1 MKISGLDVHKDSI
14 FWKITKVVKE
24 KNHYLCANFIALND
38 SLLRSLY
45 AGHPGVKAIL
55 SLFQE
60 TETDIYLKGLTGSA
74 ASMVC
79 SSAFT
84 QSKKN
89 HLLCILNDLE
99 DAGYFYHD
107 CCQILGE
114 TDVLFFPSQFKR
126 NIRYGQKDPAN
137 EILRTEVL
145 SRLNNTSQPCL
156 IISYPEAIAEKVVSG
171 NRLKNNTLTINLDEK
186 IDSIFVADVLDSYG
200 FDRVDY
206 VYEPGQYAVRGSIID
221 VFSFSNEYP
230 YRIDF
235 FGDEVESI
243 RSFDVETQ
251 LSKEKLDAVSII
263 SAQSGEGDTTL
274 FSYLPD
280 NTKIVFRDQE
290 WVYDKFR
297 SLWNEVP
304 VLTNEE
310 TFASLEQIRLFL
322 TPENVLKESIAKYT
336 RIHLSHA
343 QRSVHATLQQEA
355 SLLACSE
362 AGASPFTQ
370 PRQET
375 TPSTNTIINFSTEP
389 QLSYH
394 KNFELVAASFKEKME
409 EGYTLYVLSNNEK
422 QIKRIQSIF
431 EDRGDDIRFTPIEQ
445 TLHEGFVDKTLHICL
460 FTDHQLFDRFHKY
473 NLKSD
478 RARSGKIALSL
489 KELQQFQHGDYLVHI
504 DHGIGKFGGLLR
516 TDINGKMQEV
526 IKMTFLNDDMI
537 FVSIHNL
544 HKISKY
550 RGKDNE
556 PPRLNKLGSGAWE
569 NLKDRTKKKVKDI
582 AKDLIL
588 LYSRRREEKGFSFSP
603 DTYLQKELEASF
615 IYEDTPDQ
623 LKATNDIKQD
633 MENSRPMDRLVCGDV
648 GFGKTE
654 VAIRA
659 AFKAV
664 VDGKQVAVLV
674 PTTLL
679 AFQHYNTFRER
690 LADFP
695 VTVDYI
701 SRARTAKKTTEM
713 LQKLKEGKIDVL
725 VGTHRLISKDVHFKD
740 LGLLIV
746 DEEQK
751 FGVGVKERLK
761 QLKVN
766 VDTLTLTATP
776 IPRTLQFSLMGA
788 RDLSNISTPP
798 PNRYPIQTEIH
809 RFSSDIIREAVNFEM
824 SRNGQVFI
832 VNNRI
837 ANLNNLADLV
847 KKGIPDAR
855 VAIGHG
861 QMDPA
866 ILEQTILD
874 FANYEYD
881 VLVATS
887 IIENGI
893 DMPNA
898 NTIIVNNAHHFGL
911 SDLHQLRGRVG
922 RSNQKAFCYLL
933 SPPLSDMTSEARRRL
948 QAIENFSELGSGIH
962 IAMQDLDIRGAGNML
977 GAEQSGFIADLGYET
992 YQKILSEAVQ
1002 ELKNEDFSD
1011 LYKDENRIDTGEN
1024 YVTETNVES
1033 DLELL
1038 FQSDYIPNDSER
1050 ILLYRELD
1058 GMENEADIEQFRAK
1072 LQDRFGTIPEKG
1084 EELIR
1089 IVRLRRIAKKL
1100 GIDKIVLKNGY
1111 MTIHL
1116 VTNPESSYYQSVAF
1130 DKLLEFAKNNPKICR
1145 LSERNNRRLLSIQNI
1160 DSVEKAVKVVNNI
1173 S

>member
-1 MKISGLDVHKDSI
+1 MLQ
-14 FWKITKVVKE
+14 
-24 KNHYLCANFIALND
+24 
-38 SLLRSLY
+38 SLY

-55 SLFQE
+55 SLLNE
-60 TETDIYLKGLTGSA
+60 TGTDIYLKGLAGSA
-74 ASMVC
+74 ASTVC
-79 SSAFT
+79 ASVFA
-84 QSKKN
+84 QSKKS
-89 HLLCILNDLE
+89 HLLCVLNDSE
-99 DAGYFYHD
+99 EAGYFYHD
-107 CCQILGE
+107 CCQVLGE
-114 TDVLFFPSQFKR
+114 ADVLFFPSLFKR

-156 IISYPEAIAEKVVSG
+156 IITCPEALAEKVVSG
-171 NRLKNNTLTINLDEK
+171 NRLKSNTLTLGVNEK
-186 IDSIFVADVLDSYG
+186 INTAFVSDVLDSYG
-200 FDRVDY
+200 FEWVDY

-251 LSKEKLDAVSII
+251 LSKEKLEVISII

-280 NTKIVFRDQE
+280 SAGIVFRNEE

-297 SLWNEVP
+297 SLWNEAP
-304 VLTNEE
+304 VLTGGEAF
-310 TFASLEQIRLFL
+310 TSLEQIRLLL
-322 TPENVLKESIAKYT
+322 TPAETLKEMAAKYT
-336 RIHLSHA
+336 RIHLSGSHD
-343 QRSVHATLQQEA
+343 E
-355 SLLACSE
+355 
-362 AGASPFTQ
+362 GALVS
-370 PRQET
+370 
-375 TPSTNTIINFSTEP
+375 FSTEP
-389 QLSYH
+389 QASYH
-394 KNFELVAASFKEKME
+394 KNFEWVAASFREKAD
-409 EGYTLYVLSNNEK
+409 EGYALYVLSNNEK

-431 EDRGDDIRFTPIEQ
+431 EDRGDPIHFTPLLQ
-445 TLHEGFVDKTLHICL
+445 TLHEGFIDKTLRVCL

-473 NLKSD
+473 NLKSENV
-478 RARSGKIALSL
+478 RSGKIALSL
-489 KELQQFQHGDYLVHI
+489 KELQQFQPGDYLVHI
-504 DHGIGKFGGLLR
+504 DHGVGKFGGLIR
-516 TDINGKMQEV
+516 TEVNGRMQEV
-526 IKMTFLNDDMI
+526 VKMTFLNNDMI

-550 RGKDNE
+550 KGKDNE
-556 PPRLNKLGSGAWE
+556 PPRLSKLGSGAWE

-588 LYSRRREEKGFSFSP
+588 LYSQRREEKGFAFSP

-623 LKATNDIKQD
+623 QKATNDIKQD
-633 MENSRPMDRLVCGDV
+633 MESVRPMDRLVCGDV

-664 VDGKQVAVLV
+664 TDGKQTAVLV

-690 LADFP
+690 LIDFP
-695 VTVDYI
+695 VTIDYL
-701 SRARTAKKTTEM
+701 SRARTSKETREM
-713 LQKLKEGKIDVL
+713 LEKLKEGKIDIL
-725 VGTHRLISKDVHFKD
+725 VGTHRLIGKDVQFKD

-751 FGVGVKERLK
+751 FGVSVKEKLK

-798 PNRYPIQTEIH
+798 PNRYPIHTEVH
-809 RFSSDIIREAVNFEM
+809 RFGGDIIREAVNFEM

-832 VNNRI
+832 ISNRI
-837 ANLNNLADLV
+837 SGLQDLADLV
-847 KKGIPDAR
+847 KREVPDAR
-855 VAIGHG
+855 IAIGHG
-861 QMDPA
+861 QMDPSV
-866 ILEQTILD
+866 LEQTIID
-874 FANYEYD
+874 FADYEYD
-881 VLVATS
+881 VLLATS

-893 DMPNA
+893 DIPNA
-898 NTIIVNNAHHFGL
+898 NTMIVNNAHHFGL

-922 RSNQKAFCYLL
+922 RSNHKAFCYLL
-933 SPPLSDMTSEARRRL
+933 SPPLSDMTAEARRRL

-1002 ELKNEDFSD
+1002 ELKNEEFAD
-1011 LYKDENRIDTGEN
+1011 LYKDENQIDTGEN
-1024 YVTETNVES
+1024 YVTETGVES

-1038 FQSDYIPNDSER
+1038 FPATYIPNDSER

-1058 GMENEADIEQFRAK
+1058 GMEDEADIEGFRAK
-1072 LQDRFGTIPEKG
+1072 LQDRFGPVPEKG
-1084 EELIR
+1084 EELIQ
-1089 IVRLRRIAKKL
+1089 IVRLRRMAKKL
-1100 GIDKIVLKNGY
+1100 GIDKIILKNGN
-1111 MTIHL
+1111 MTVYL
-1116 VTNPESSYYQSVAF
+1116 VNNTESPYYQSAAF
-1130 DKLLEFAKNNPKICR
+1130 DKLLEFAKNNYKICR
-1145 LSERNNRRLLSIQNI
+1145 LSEKNNRRLLSIQQI
-1160 DSVEKAVKVVNNI
+1160 DTVWKAVNVMKDVSGEQGI
-1173 S
+1173 